1 VIHPDTE
8 LRQVDPEIGLGVHAT
23 RLIPR
28 GTITWVLD
36 ALDQRIAAERLAS
49 LGKLYRPL
57 IDRYAYL
64 NGHGERILCWDI
76 GRFMNHSCDANTI
89 STGWDFD
96 LAIRDIQPG
105 EQVTND
111 YALLNLEESFRCACG
126 AACCRGMVSST
137 PSDWD
142 ALTPLL
148 DERVRNACSDG
159 ARVEQQLWPW
169 VQSKRAVR
177 RAFLNPRLALS
188 VAEHR
193 FGTEPVAIERTL
205 ASSGS

>member
-1 VIHPDTE
+1 MIHPDTE
-8 LRQVDPEIGLGVHAT
+8 LRHVDHEIGLGVYAT

-36 ALDQRIAAERLAS
+36 ALDQRIAPERLAS
-49 LGKLYRPL
+49 LGRLYRPL

-96 LAIRDIQPG
+96 LAIRDIQAG
-105 EQVTND
+105 EQITND
-111 YALLNLEESFRCACG
+111 YTLLNLEDSFPCACG
-126 AACCRGMVSST
+126 APGCRGTVSSR
-137 PSDWD
+137 PCDWD

-148 DERVRNACSDG
+148 DERVREACSDA
-159 ARVEQQLWPW
+159 ARVEQRLWPW
-169 VQSKRAVR
+169 VQQKRAVR

-193 FGTEPVAIERTL
+193 FDTGPVAIQRTL